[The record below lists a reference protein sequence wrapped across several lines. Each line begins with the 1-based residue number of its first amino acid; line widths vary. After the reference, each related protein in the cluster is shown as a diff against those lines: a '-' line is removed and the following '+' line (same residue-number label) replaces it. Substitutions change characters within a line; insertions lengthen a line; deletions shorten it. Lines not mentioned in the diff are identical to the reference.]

1 MKIPALVSYYF
12 GRRVSQ
18 KLYPKGLWA
27 SSEGVREDGSG
38 LGGQRTRRV
47 CLRLAGRYLR
57 TILDAADRS
66 SAGAR
71 AREGRIGRC
80 NGRLAEAC
88 SARERPGRGGRWCGL
103 NDRTLMCEVVLC
115 VGHKATKPPN
125 NIRYSRKS
133 TY

>member
-1 MKIPALVSYYF
+1 MILAL
-12 GRRVSQ
+12 RR
-18 KLYPKGLWA
+18 KLIFA
-27 SSEGVREDGSG
+27 SGKK
-38 LGGQRTRRV
+38 LIFA
-47 CLRLAGRYLR
+47 LRKRYYLR

-125 NIRYSRKS
+125 NIRYLS
-133 TY
+133 TSSTGFSDRVDTFEQ